1 MKRRLVIVLC
11 AALLL
16 TTAGVMALKPASG
29 SGSPIVTLDGTA
41 SSAGP
46 AYVELPRF
54 QASRA
59 DTGVAVHDLA
69 DMRLLDAARDV
80 GFSFARTDFD
90 WDTVQKDGHFDFTD
104 FDAFVNA
111 LAARGMGALF
121 ILEGSHSIY
130 SPGHPPQSPEELAA
144 FYKYVYQSVDHYRN
158 ANVRFEVWNEQDAKE
173 FWGAEPSPAAYR
185 NVLKTAVAAAK
196 AANPNVQIASGGVQQ
211 IDRDF
216 ILSVGDIG
224 VTQRAPDAISVH
236 PYRQDYPETAF
247 EDYRLLRAALAS
259 YRVPPEIWVTEWS
272 YPTYEYAY
280 VSDIQDGHSPKA
292 RELQAKYVTRL
303 FLVNWISHIGLTSY
317 YDMRNDGSDPFER
330 EQNFGLIDYEYR
342 ELPVYL
348 ATKHLFA
355 FTSNITRAQ
364 SFIDTS
370 NRYVVLKLSA
380 PGVTRYIVWCYG
392 EGNNIRLDT
401 SHLPKGAI
409 FTDMYGNRR
418 PDYGMQSIPESLGPV
433 FISVQSSSPVAFN
446 GAVPKGGKGPA

>member
-1 MKRRLVIVLC
+1 MKRWLLIIGCV
-11 AALLL
+11 ALL

-29 SGSPIVTLDGTA
+29 SGSPIVTLDAGA
-41 SSAGP
+41 NSSSAL
-46 AYVELPRF
+46 AYVELPSF

-59 DTGVAVHDLA
+59 NTGVAVHEIA
-69 DMRLLDAARDV
+69 DMRVLDAARDV
-80 GFSFARTDFD
+80 GFSFIRTDFD
-90 WDTVQKDGHFDFTD
+90 WDTVQKDGQFDFSE
-104 FDAFVNA
+104 FDALVSA

-121 ILEGSHSIY
+121 IIEGSHSIY

-144 FYKYVYQSVDHYRN
+144 FYKYVYQSVAHYRN
-158 ANVRFEVWNEQDAKE
+158 ANVRFEVWNEEDAKE
-173 FWGAEPSPAAYR
+173 FWGAEPSPTAYR

-196 AANPNVQIASGGVQQ
+196 AANPDVQIASGGVQQ

-259 YRVPPEIWVTEWS
+259 YRVPPVIWATEWS

-280 VSDIQDGHSPKA
+280 VSDIQDGHSPRA

-303 FLVNWISHIGLTSY
+303 FLVNWIAHIGLTSY

-342 ELPVYL
+342 ELPVYV
-348 ATKHLFA
+348 ATKHLLA

-364 SFIDTS
+364 SFIDTL
-370 NRYVVLKLSA
+370 NHYVVLKLSA

-392 EGNNIRLDT
+392 EGNNVRLDT

-433 FISVQSSSPVAFN
+433 FISVQSSSPVAFT
-446 GAVPKGGKGPA
+446 GHAPTAAKDPA